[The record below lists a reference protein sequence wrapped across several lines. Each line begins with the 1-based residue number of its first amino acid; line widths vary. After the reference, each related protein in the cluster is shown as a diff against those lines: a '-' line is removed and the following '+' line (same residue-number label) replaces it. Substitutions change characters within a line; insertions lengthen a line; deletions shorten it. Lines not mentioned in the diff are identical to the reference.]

1 MKKKNK
7 ENNKILHRK
16 NISQEYR
23 WDVKSLY
30 DSIDNWEN
38 DFLKAE
44 KLRNELIKYKD
55 SFLLD
60 DKSFLQC
67 LLLKDEVSKI
77 MQNLLTYAHMRKDED
92 NQNEKYQSIYYR
104 STNLLTKIE
113 DNIAFIQP
121 GILSLKYK
129 TLREWIN
136 KNNKLK
142 LYKHYIEDIYRKKS
156 HILRPNEEKIIAQ
169 AGEMAM
175 VPENTYGLLSNA
187 DLRFPKVKDKDG
199 NIITISQ
206 SNFVSLLRNRDRQ
219 LRKKVYKKY
228 YQPYK
233 QHRNTFAALLGGN
246 LKKDRFFSHTRKYRN
261 SLEASLFEDNIPVSV
276 YDNLLRIIHENIELL
291 HNYIMIKKDYLNL
304 KKLHMYDMYVPLTEK
319 TVQIDYLDA
328 QDIVIKSLS
337 PMGNEYQSI
346 VKKGFNEKWI
356 DVYENRGKTS
366 GAYSTGSY
374 QSKPFI
380 LMNYHGTIEDV
391 YTLSHELGH
400 SLHSYYTNKRQPFI
414 YSNYPIFLAEIAST
428 TNEVLLTNY
437 LLNKAA
443 SQNDKL
449 IILNHFLEQFRTT
462 LFRQTMF
469 AEYEKILHEYE
480 ASSGSITAEWCSQKY
495 SDLIRYYYGENVIID
510 DEIKL
515 EWARIP
521 HFYYN
526 YYVYQ
531 YATGFAA
538 AIAFSRMI
546 LADGNKATEKY
557 LEFLSKGS
565 SDYPIDILKK
575 SGIDMTK
582 VNPIS
587 EAIKLFSEL
596 LTQLK
601 K

>member
-7 ENNKILHRK
+7 ENNKILLRK

>member
-7 ENNKILHRK
+7 ENNKILLRK

-175 VPENTYGLLSNA
+175 VPENTYDLLSNA
-187 DLRFPKVKDKDG
+187 DLRFPKVKDKEG

-261 SLEASLFEDNIPVSV
+261 SLEAALFEDNIPVSV
-276 YDNLLRIIHENIELL
+276 YDNLLRIVHENIELL

-480 ASSGSITAEWCSQKY
+480 ASSGSITAEWCSEKY
-495 SDLIRYYYGENVIID
+495 SDLIRCYYGENVIID

>member
-510 DEIKL
+510 NEIKL

>member
-7 ENNKILHRK
+7 ENNKILLRK

-44 KLRNELIKYKD
+44 KLRNELIKHKD

-175 VPENTYGLLSNA
+175 VPENTYDLLSNA
-187 DLRFPKVKDKDG
+187 DLRFPKVKDKEG

-261 SLEASLFEDNIPVSV
+261 SLEAALFEDNIPVSV
-276 YDNLLRIIHENIELL
+276 YDNLLRIVHENIELL

-480 ASSGSITAEWCSQKY
+480 ASSGSITAEWCSEKY

>member
-7 ENNKILHRK
+7 ENNKILLRK

-44 KLRNELIKYKD
+44 KLRNELIKHKD

-175 VPENTYGLLSNA
+175 VPENTYDLLSNA
-187 DLRFPKVKDKDG
+187 DLRFPKVKDKEG

-206 SNFVSLLRNRDRQ
+206 SNFISLLRNRDRQ

-261 SLEASLFEDNIPVSV
+261 SLEAALFEDNIPVSV
-276 YDNLLRIIHENIELL
+276 YDNLLRIVHENIELL

-414 YSNYPIFLAEIAST
+414 YSNYPVFLAEIAST

-480 ASSGSITAEWCSQKY
+480 ASSGSITAEWCSEKY
-495 SDLIRYYYGENVIID
+495 SDLIRCYYGENVIID

>member
-7 ENNKILHRK
+7 ENNKILLRK

-175 VPENTYGLLSNA
+175 VPENTYDLLSNA
-187 DLRFPKVKDKDG
+187 DLRFPKVKDKEG

-206 SNFVSLLRNRDRQ
+206 SNFISLLRNRDRQ

-261 SLEASLFEDNIPVSV
+261 SLEAALFEDNIPVSV
-276 YDNLLRIIHENIELL
+276 YDNLLRIVHENIELL

-480 ASSGSITAEWCSQKY
+480 ASSGSITAEWCSEKY

>member
-187 DLRFPKVKDKDG
+187 DLRFPKVKDKEG

>member
-7 ENNKILHRK
+7 ENNKILLRK

-44 KLRNELIKYKD
+44 KLRNELIKHKD

-175 VPENTYGLLSNA
+175 VPENTYDLLSNA
-187 DLRFPKVKDKDG
+187 DLRFPKVKDKEG

-261 SLEASLFEDNIPVSV
+261 SLEAALFEDNIPVSV
-276 YDNLLRIIHENIELL
+276 YDNLLRIVHENIELL

-480 ASSGSITAEWCSQKY
+480 ASSGSITAEWCSEKY
-495 SDLIRYYYGENVIID
+495 SDLIRCYYGENVIID

>member
-7 ENNKILHRK
+7 ENNKILLRK

-261 SLEASLFEDNIPVSV
+261 SLEAALFEDNIPVSV
-276 YDNLLRIIHENIELL
+276 YDNLLRIVHENIELL

-414 YSNYPIFLAEIAST
+414 YSNYPVFLAEIAST

-480 ASSGSITAEWCSQKY
+480 ASSGSITAEWCSEKY
-495 SDLIRYYYGENVIID
+495 SDLIRCYYGENVIID

>member
-7 ENNKILHRK
+7 ENNKILLRK

-44 KLRNELIKYKD
+44 KLRNELIKHKD

-175 VPENTYGLLSNA
+175 VPENTYDLLSNA
-187 DLRFPKVKDKDG
+187 DLRFPKVKDKEG

-261 SLEASLFEDNIPVSV
+261 SLEAALFEDNIPVSV
-276 YDNLLRIIHENIELL
+276 YDNLLRIVHENIELL

-414 YSNYPIFLAEIAST
+414 YSNYPVFLAEIAST

-480 ASSGSITAEWCSQKY
+480 ASSGSITAEWCSEKY
-495 SDLIRYYYGENVIID
+495 SDLIRCYYGENVIID

>member
-7 ENNKILHRK
+7 ENNKILLRK

-175 VPENTYGLLSNA
+175 VPENTYDLLSNA
-187 DLRFPKVKDKDG
+187 DLRFPKVKDKEG

-261 SLEASLFEDNIPVSV
+261 SLEAALFEDNIPVSV
-276 YDNLLRIIHENIELL
+276 YDNLLRIVHENIELL

-414 YSNYPIFLAEIAST
+414 YSNYPVFLAEIAST

-480 ASSGSITAEWCSQKY
+480 ASSGSITAEWCSEKY
-495 SDLIRYYYGENVIID
+495 SDLIRCYYGENVIID

>member
-92 NQNEKYQSIYYR
+92 NQNEKYQSIYYK

>member
-44 KLRNELIKYKD
+44 KLRNELIKHKD

-175 VPENTYGLLSNA
+175 VPENTYDLLSNA
-187 DLRFPKVKDKDG
+187 DLRFPKVKDKEG

-206 SNFVSLLRNRDRQ
+206 SNFISLLRNRDRQ

-261 SLEASLFEDNIPVSV
+261 SLEAALFEDNIPVSV
-276 YDNLLRIIHENIELL
+276 YDNLLRIVHENIELL

-480 ASSGSITAEWCSQKY
+480 ASSGSITAEWCSEKY
-495 SDLIRYYYGENVIID
+495 SDLIRCYYGENVIID

>member
-7 ENNKILHRK
+7 ENNKILLRK

-175 VPENTYGLLSNA
+175 VPENTYDLLSNA
-187 DLRFPKVKDKDG
+187 DLRFPKVKDKEG

-206 SNFVSLLRNRDRQ
+206 SNFISLLRNRDRQ

-261 SLEASLFEDNIPVSV
+261 SLEAALFEDNIPVSV
-276 YDNLLRIIHENIELL
+276 YDNLLRIVHENIELL

-414 YSNYPIFLAEIAST
+414 YSNYPVFLAEIAST

-480 ASSGSITAEWCSQKY
+480 ASSGSITAEWCSEKY
-495 SDLIRYYYGENVIID
+495 SDLIRCYYGENVIID

>member
-7 ENNKILHRK
+7 ENNKILLRK

-44 KLRNELIKYKD
+44 KLRNELIKHKD

-175 VPENTYGLLSNA
+175 VPENTYDLLSNA
-187 DLRFPKVKDKDG
+187 DLRFPKVKDKEG

-206 SNFVSLLRNRDRQ
+206 SNFISLLRNRDRQ

-261 SLEASLFEDNIPVSV
+261 SLEAALFEDNIPVSV
-276 YDNLLRIIHENIELL
+276 YDNLLRIVHENIELL

-480 ASSGSITAEWCSQKY
+480 ASSGSITAEWCSEKY
-495 SDLIRYYYGENVIID
+495 SDLIRCYYGENVIID

>member
-7 ENNKILHRK
+7 ENNKILLRK

-261 SLEASLFEDNIPVSV
+261 SLEAALFEDNIPVSV
-276 YDNLLRIIHENIELL
+276 YDNLLRIVHENIELL

-510 DEIKL
+510 NEIKL

>member
-7 ENNKILHRK
+7 ENNKILLRK

-175 VPENTYGLLSNA
+175 VPENTYDLLSNA
-187 DLRFPKVKDKDG
+187 DLRFPKVKDKEG

-206 SNFVSLLRNRDRQ
+206 SNFISLLRNRDRQ

-261 SLEASLFEDNIPVSV
+261 SLEAALFEDNIPVSV
-276 YDNLLRIIHENIELL
+276 YDNLLRIVHENIELL

-480 ASSGSITAEWCSQKY
+480 ASSGSITAEWCSEKY
-495 SDLIRYYYGENVIID
+495 SDLIRCYYGENVIID

>member
-7 ENNKILHRK
+7 ENNKILLRK

-175 VPENTYGLLSNA
+175 VPENTYDLLSNA
-187 DLRFPKVKDKDG
+187 DLRFPKVKDKEG

-206 SNFVSLLRNRDRQ
+206 SNFISLLRNRDRQ

-261 SLEASLFEDNIPVSV
+261 SLEAALFEDNIPVSV
-276 YDNLLRIIHENIELL
+276 YDNLLRIVHENIELL

-414 YSNYPIFLAEIAST
+414 YSNYPVFLAEIAST

-510 DEIKL
+510 NEIKL